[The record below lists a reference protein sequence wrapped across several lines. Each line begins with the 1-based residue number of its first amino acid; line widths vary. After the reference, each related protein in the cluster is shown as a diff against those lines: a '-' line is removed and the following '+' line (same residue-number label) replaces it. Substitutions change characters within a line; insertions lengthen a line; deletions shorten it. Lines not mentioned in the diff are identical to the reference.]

1 MKELLISLVLIPVK
15 ICLELNKMYHY
26 YLDLAGVGFFMAQ
39 RHPLQMSL
47 NIFFFL
53 CSFSFSCFHYFFSS
67 QKPSMARGAQ
77 KEQSR
82 QVENIVKRYVMG
94 ALS

>member
-39 RHPLQMSL
+39 QHPLQMSL
-47 NIFFFL
+47 NIFFSSALFL
-53 CSFSFSCFHYFFSS
+53 FLVFITFFFS
-67 QKPSMARGAQ
+67 QRQSMARGAQ